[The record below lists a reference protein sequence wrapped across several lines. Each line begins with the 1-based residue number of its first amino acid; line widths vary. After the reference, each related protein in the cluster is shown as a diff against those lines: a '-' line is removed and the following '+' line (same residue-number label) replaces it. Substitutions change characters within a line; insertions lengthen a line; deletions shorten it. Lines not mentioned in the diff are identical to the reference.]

1 MREEE
6 AGAAQELRQA
16 RRVNSAARA
25 LKQRSQAQPALA
37 RQRDRRAGAQ
47 GAGGHAGE
55 GRIHGCG
62 AMRMGAAL
70 QPVRRSPSWRFL
82 CSAPAP
88 LALAHEE
95 LPPPVAA
102 RVQLA
107 AAQRATRENS
117 RRTGPEPAPEP
128 APEPRPGRKL
138 AVLAVLN
145 RSSCGWAH
153 AHRVAQQRIGT
164 ALHHL

>member
-1 MREEE
+1 MSSQLSRGKEID
-6 AGAAQELRQA
+6 AQA
-16 RRVNSAARA
+16 RRELAAMRERGASMDAGPCGWGRRCSRFAAARPGASSA
-25 LKQRSQAQPALA
+25 L
-37 RQRDRRAGAQ
+37 RR
-47 GAGGHAGE
+47 
-55 GRIHGCG
+55 
-62 AMRMGAAL
+62 
-70 QPVRRSPSWRFL
+70 
-82 CSAPAP
+82 AP

-117 RRTGPEPAPEP
+117 RRSGPEPAPEP

-145 RSSCGWAH
+145 RSCGWAH